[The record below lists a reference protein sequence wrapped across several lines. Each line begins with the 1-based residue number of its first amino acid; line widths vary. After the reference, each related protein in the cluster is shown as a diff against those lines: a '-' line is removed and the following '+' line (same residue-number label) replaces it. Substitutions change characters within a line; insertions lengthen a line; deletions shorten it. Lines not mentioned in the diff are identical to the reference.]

1 MSGKNDRE
9 QDLRIRLTDAARRE
23 FLESG
28 YEKASL
34 RKICAGAG
42 VTTGALYFTFQ
53 NKEDLFECVVRGTVS
68 RLEKLSQEMIAA
80 ELEDGAAGIENEKR
94 LLEFFWKNREDILI
108 LLEKA
113 KGTRYENFMD
123 DMTSHL
129 EDVYEVFFRKYSHTE
144 ADRELIHILVKMK
157 RQAYIEL
164 ITGGY
169 TLERTVELAEKI
181 GWYADGGFECLMK
194 QLNKNM

>member
-80 ELEDGAAGIENEKR
+80 ELEDGATGIENEKR

>member
-9 QDLRIRLTDAARRE
+9 QDLRIRLTDAARQE

-113 KGTRYENFMD
+113 KGTRYEKFMD

>member
-34 RKICAGAG
+34 RKICARAG

-194 QLNKNM
+194 QFNKNM

>member
-80 ELEDGAAGIENEKR
+80 ELEDGEAGIENEKR

>member
-169 TLERTVELAEKI
+169 TLERTVEMAEKI